1 MTLTRWLHSYLR
13 ACLITGSP
21 AQAWRSG
28 RPYLPG
34 AAPWL
39 RGMWMVA
46 KQRGKV

>member
-1 MTLTRWLHSYLR
+1 MTLSRWLHSYLR

-28 RPYLPG
+28 QPYLLG

-39 RGMWMVA
+39 RGMWKLV
-46 KQRGKV
+46 KPRKS